1 MSRKEN
7 LSKAKEIYENVMK
20 EISSDKNKWKEFLE
34 FSSKFYKY
42 SFTENLLM
50 FGQDK
55 DITMCATL
63 EEWNSIGRW
72 IKPHSTSLKILRDTD
87 NDMLLDYVFD
97 VKDTYA
103 RRDIPNA
110 YTDQKLQIFKWK
122 ATEQEAIQILKDYL
136 HYEDVEKLEN
146 IVEQYIAKELD
157 NSELLLNLSDEE
169 EMQVLKPE
177 FLEILAKSTTYQVAS
192 RCGIKI
198 SDTNEL
204 FTDYEAMANPIA
216 INILGNCVSHCS
228 SELLKIIEYK
238 IKQIKKE
245 ELKYG
250 TRQIWNNNQEKSKRI
265 VPNEVQ
271 RTNNTSNID
280 GEIRGE
286 GTRNFE
292 TERDNRETSE
302 GTKSSTKNERVYS
315 DGEIQS
321 NDRESSRGTITA
333 NAGGENLK
341 ENQGVEQETTPF
353 SMPKK
358 EVSEELITKIL
369 SEGGNTQGSLD
380 NIKNI
385 LSDDT
390 LTIKEQIPLIKN
402 EYANSGA
409 GVPQKYSWMGKP
421 KGLEITDF
429 TTSATIVLTWA
440 DVVKRTKNILGLTN
454 EQLGFETLFNLS
466 YQQNDIVEREDNS
479 KYDFINDLIGK
490 KIFLEDR
497 EYQVS
502 KLKLD
507 TKEIELY
514 DQSIKGWYPVLRVMN
529 LDEFVLEYTNSNA
542 EKQAEDETIE
552 NRINYKIDSNEPETR
567 NLVKRTNY
575 NINAIKLLKKIEK
588 ENRLATA
595 EEQTQLAKYTGWGG
609 LSKVFSDENENW
621 EEQQNELKDILTEEE
636 FENAKG
642 STLNAFYTTPTIINN
657 MYLGLLRLGFKGGN
671 ILEPSARN
679 RKFYRKSTKRIS

>member
-1 MSRKEN
+1 MGRKEN
-7 LSKAKEIYENVMK
+7 LNKAKEIYENIMQ

-50 FGQDK
+50 FGQNK
-55 DITMCATL
+55 EVTMCATL

-87 NDMLLDYVFD
+87 NDVQLDYVFD

-122 ATEQEAIQILKDYL
+122 ATEQEVVQILKNYL
-136 HYEDVEKLEN
+136 NYEDVETLEN
-146 IVEQYIAKELD
+146 IVIKYIATELD

-177 FLEILAKSTTYQVAS
+177 FLEILAKSTTYQVAN
-192 RCGIKI
+192 RCGIKL
-198 SDTNEL
+198 SDTKDL

-216 INILGNCVSHCS
+216 INILGNCVSHFS

-250 TRQIWNNNQEKSKRI
+250 TRQIWNNNQEESKRTI
-265 VPNEVQ
+265 SNEVQ
-271 RTNNTSNID
+271 RTNDTSNID

-286 GTRNFE
+286 RTRNFE
-292 TERDNRETSE
+292 TERDNRATSE
-302 GTKSSTKNERVYS
+302 RTKSSTKDERVYS
-315 DGEIQS
+315 DGKIQS
-321 NDRESSRGTITA
+321 DDRKSSRGIITA

-341 ENQGVEQETTPF
+341 DNEGVEQKTTPF
-353 SMPKK
+353 SMPINT
-358 EVSEELITKIL
+358 VPEELITKIL
-369 SEGGNTQGSLD
+369 SNGGNTEGSLD

-390 LTIKEQIPLIKN
+390 LDIKEQIPLIKN
-402 EYANSGA
+402 EYNNSGE
-409 GVPQKYSWMGKP
+409 GVPKEYSWIGKP
-421 KGLEITDF
+421 KGLEITDLK
-429 TTSATIVLTWA
+429 TNATVVLTWA
-440 DVVKRTKNILGLTN
+440 DVVKRTKSILGLSN

-466 YQQNDIVEREDNS
+466 YKQNDIVEKEDNS
-479 KYDFINDLIGK
+479 KYDFVKDLIGK

-502 KLKLD
+502 KLNIES
-507 TKEIELY
+507 KEIELY
-514 DQSIKGWYPVLRVMN
+514 DQSIKGWYPIFRSMN
-529 LDEFVLEYTNSNA
+529 LDEFVLQYTNSNA
-542 EKQAEDETIE
+542 EKQIEDEVIE
-552 NRINYKIDSNEPETR
+552 NKINYKVDSNEPEKR
-567 NLVKRTNY
+567 NLVQRAND
-575 NINAIKLLKKIEK
+575 NINAIKLLNQIES

-595 EEQTQLAKYTGWGG
+595 EEQQELAKFTGWGG
-609 LSKVFSDENENW
+609 LSKVFSNNKEW
-621 EEQQNELKDILTEEE
+621 EEQQSELKALLTEEE
-636 FENAKG
+636 FEDAKG
-642 STLNAFYTTPTIINN
+642 STLNAFYTNSMIINN
-657 MYLGLLRLGFKGGN
+657 MYLGLLRLGFRGGN

-679 RKFYRKSTKRIS
+679 R

>member
-1 MSRKEN
+1 MGRKEN
-7 LSKAKEIYENVMK
+7 LNKAKEIYENIMQ

-50 FGQDK
+50 FGQNK
-55 DITMCATL
+55 DVTMCATL

-87 NDMLLDYVFD
+87 NDVQLDYVFD

-122 ATEQEAIQILKDYL
+122 ATEQEVVQILKNYL
-136 HYEDVEKLEN
+136 NYEDVETLEN
-146 IVEQYIAKELD
+146 IVIKYIATELD

-177 FLEILAKSTTYQVAS
+177 FLEILAKSTTYQVAN
-192 RCGIKI
+192 RCGIKL
-198 SDTNEL
+198 SDTKDL

-216 INILGNCVSHCS
+216 INILGNCVSHFS

-250 TRQIWNNNQEKSKRI
+250 TRQIWNNNQEESKRTI
-265 VPNEVQ
+265 SNEVQ
-271 RTNNTSNID
+271 RTNDTSNID

-286 GTRNFE
+286 RTRNFE
-292 TERDNRETSE
+292 TERDNRATSE
-302 GTKSSTKNERVYS
+302 RTKSSTKDERVYS
-315 DGEIQS
+315 DGKIQS
-321 NDRESSRGTITA
+321 DDRKSSRGIITA

-341 ENQGVEQETTPF
+341 DNEGVEQKTTPF
-353 SMPKK
+353 SMPINT
-358 EVSEELITKIL
+358 VPEELITKIL
-369 SEGGNTQGSLD
+369 SNGGNTEGSLD

-390 LTIKEQIPLIKN
+390 LDIKEQILLIKN
-402 EYANSGA
+402 EYNNSGE
-409 GVPQKYSWMGKP
+409 GVPKEYSWIGKP
-421 KGLEITDF
+421 KGLEITDLK
-429 TTSATIVLTWA
+429 TNATVVLTWA
-440 DVVKRTKNILGLTN
+440 DVVKRTKSILGLSN
-454 EQLGFETLFNLS
+454 EQLGFETLFNLA
-466 YQQNDIVEREDNS
+466 YKQDDIVEKEDNS
-479 KYDFINDLIGK
+479 KYDFVKDLIGK

-502 KLKLD
+502 KLNLES
-507 TKEIELY
+507 KEIELY
-514 DQSIKGWYPVLRVMN
+514 DQSIKGWYPIFRSMN
-529 LDEFVLEYTNSNA
+529 LDEFVLQYTNSNA
-542 EKQAEDETIE
+542 EKQVEDEVIE
-552 NRINYKIDSNEPETR
+552 NKINYKVDSNEPEKR
-567 NLVKRTNY
+567 NLVQRAND
-575 NINAIKLLKKIEK
+575 NINAIKLLNQIES

-595 EEQTQLAKYTGWGG
+595 EEQQELAKFTGWGG
-609 LSKVFSDENENW
+609 LSKVFSNNKEW
-621 EEQQNELKDILTEEE
+621 EEQQSELKALLTEEE
-636 FENAKG
+636 FEDAKG
-642 STLNAFYTTPTIINN
+642 STLNAFYTNSMIINN
-657 MYLGLLRLGFKGGN
+657 MYLGLLRLGFRGGN

-679 RKFYRKSTKRIS
+679 R

>member
-1 MSRKEN
+1 MGRKEN
-7 LSKAKEIYENVMK
+7 LNKAKEIYENIMQ

-55 DITMCATL
+55 DVTMCATL

-87 NDMLLDYVFD
+87 NDVQLDYVFD

-122 ATEQEAIQILKDYL
+122 ATEQEVIQILKNYL
-136 HYEDVEKLEN
+136 NYEDVETLEN
-146 IVEQYIAKELD
+146 IVIKYIATELD

-177 FLEILAKSTTYQVAS
+177 FLEILAKSTTYQVAN
-192 RCGIKI
+192 RCGIKL
-198 SDTNEL
+198 SDTKDL

-250 TRQIWNNNQEKSKRI
+250 TRQIWNNNQEESKRTI
-265 VPNEVQ
+265 SNEVQ
-271 RTNNTSNID
+271 RTNDTNNID

-286 GTRNFE
+286 RTRNFE
-292 TERDNRETSE
+292 TERDNRATSE
-302 GTKSSTKNERVYS
+302 RTKSSTKDERVYS
-315 DGEIQS
+315 DGKIQS
-321 NDRESSRGTITA
+321 DDRKSSRGIITA

-341 ENQGVEQETTPF
+341 DNEGVEQKTTPF
-353 SMPKK
+353 SMPINT
-358 EVSEELITKIL
+358 VPEELITKIL
-369 SEGGNTQGSLD
+369 SNGGNTEGSLD

-390 LTIKEQIPLIKN
+390 LDIKEQIPLIKN
-402 EYANSGA
+402 EYNNSGE
-409 GVPQKYSWMGKP
+409 GVPKEYSWIGKP
-421 KGLEITDF
+421 KGLEITDLK
-429 TTSATIVLTWA
+429 TNATVVLTWA
-440 DVVKRTKNILGLTN
+440 DVVKRTKSILGLTN
-454 EQLGFETLFNLS
+454 EQLGFETLFNLA
-466 YQQNDIVEREDNS
+466 YKQDDIVEKEDNS
-479 KYDFINDLIGK
+479 KYDFVKDLIGK

-502 KLKLD
+502 KLNIES
-507 TKEIELY
+507 KEIELY
-514 DQSIKGWYPVLRVMN
+514 DQSIKGWYPIFRSMN
-529 LDEFVLEYTNSNA
+529 LDEFVLQYTNSNA
-542 EKQAEDETIE
+542 EKQVEDEVIG
-552 NRINYKIDSNEPETR
+552 NKINYKVDSNEPEKR
-567 NLVKRTNY
+567 NLVQRAND
-575 NINAIKLLKKIEK
+575 NINAIKLLNQIES

-595 EEQTQLAKYTGWGG
+595 EEQQELAKFTGWGG
-609 LSKVFSDENENW
+609 LSKVFSNNKEW
-621 EEQQNELKDILTEEE
+621 EEQQSELKALLTEEE
-636 FENAKG
+636 FEDAKG
-642 STLNAFYTTPTIINN
+642 STLNAFYTNSMIINN
-657 MYLGLLRLGFKGGN
+657 MYLGLLRLGFRGGN

-679 RKFYRKSTKRIS
+679 R

>member
-1 MSRKEN
+1 MGRKEN
-7 LSKAKEIYENVMK
+7 LNKAKEIYENIMQ

-55 DITMCATL
+55 DVTMCATL

-87 NDMLLDYVFD
+87 NDVQLDYVFD

-122 ATEQEAIQILKDYL
+122 ATEQEVIQILKNYL
-136 HYEDVEKLEN
+136 NYEDVETLEN
-146 IVEQYIAKELD
+146 IVIKYIATELD

-177 FLEILAKSTTYQVAS
+177 FLEILAKSTTYQVAN
-192 RCGIKI
+192 RCGIKL
-198 SDTNEL
+198 SDTKDL

-250 TRQIWNNNQEKSKRI
+250 TRQIWNNNQEESKRTI
-265 VPNEVQ
+265 SNEVQ
-271 RTNNTSNID
+271 RTNDTNNID

-286 GTRNFE
+286 RTRNFE
-292 TERDNRETSE
+292 TERDNRATSE
-302 GTKSSTKNERVYS
+302 RTKSSTKNERVYS
-315 DGEIQS
+315 DGKIQS
-321 NDRESSRGTITA
+321 DDRESSRGIITA

-341 ENQGVEQETTPF
+341 DNEGVEQKTTPF
-353 SMPKK
+353 SMPINT
-358 EVSEELITKIL
+358 VPEELITKIL
-369 SEGGNTQGSLD
+369 SNGGNTEGSLD

-390 LTIKEQIPLIKN
+390 LDIKEQIPLIKN
-402 EYANSGA
+402 EYNNSGE
-409 GVPQKYSWMGKP
+409 GVPKEYSWIGKP
-421 KGLEITDF
+421 KGLEITDLK
-429 TTSATIVLTWA
+429 TNATVVLTWA
-440 DVVKRTKNILGLTN
+440 DVVKRTKSILGLSN

-466 YQQNDIVEREDNS
+466 YKQNDIVEKEDNS
-479 KYDFINDLIGK
+479 KYDFVKDLIGK

-502 KLKLD
+502 KLDLES
-507 TKEIELY
+507 KEIELY
-514 DQSIKGWYPVLRVMN
+514 DQSIKGWYPIFRSMN
-529 LDEFVLEYTNSNA
+529 LDEFVLQYTNSNA
-542 EKQAEDETIE
+542 EKQVEDEVIE
-552 NRINYKIDSNEPETR
+552 NKINYKVDSNEPEKR
-567 NLVKRTNY
+567 NLVQRAND
-575 NINAIKLLKKIEK
+575 NINAIKLLNQIES

-595 EEQTQLAKYTGWGG
+595 EEQQELAKFTGWGG
-609 LSKVFSDENENW
+609 LSKVFSNNKEW
-621 EEQQNELKDILTEEE
+621 EEQQSELKALLTEEE
-636 FENAKG
+636 FEDAKG
-642 STLNAFYTTPTIINN
+642 STLNAFYTNSMIINN
-657 MYLGLLRLGFKGGN
+657 MYLGLLRLGFRGGN

-679 RKFYRKSTKRIS
+679 R

>member
-1 MSRKEN
+1 MGRKEN
-7 LSKAKEIYENVMK
+7 LNKAKEIYENIMQ

-55 DITMCATL
+55 DVTMCATL

-87 NDMLLDYVFD
+87 NDVQLDYVFD

-122 ATEQEAIQILKDYL
+122 ATEQEVVQILKNYL
-136 HYEDVEKLEN
+136 NYEDVETLEN
-146 IVEQYIAKELD
+146 IVIKYIATELD

-177 FLEILAKSTTYQVAS
+177 FLEILAKSTTYQVAN
-192 RCGIKI
+192 RCGIKL
-198 SDTNEL
+198 SDTKDL

-250 TRQIWNNNQEKSKRI
+250 TRQIWNNNQEESKRTI
-265 VPNEVQ
+265 SNEVQ
-271 RTNNTSNID
+271 RTNDTNNID

-286 GTRNFE
+286 RTRNFE
-292 TERDNRETSE
+292 TERDNRATSE
-302 GTKSSTKNERVYS
+302 RTKSSTKNERVYS
-315 DGEIQS
+315 DGKIQS
-321 NDRESSRGTITA
+321 DDRESSRGIITA

-341 ENQGVEQETTPF
+341 DNEGVEQKTTPF
-353 SMPKK
+353 SMPINT
-358 EVSEELITKIL
+358 VPEELITKIL
-369 SEGGNTQGSLD
+369 SNGGNTEGSLD

-390 LTIKEQIPLIKN
+390 LDIKEQIPLIKN
-402 EYANSGA
+402 EYNNSGE
-409 GVPQKYSWMGKP
+409 GVPKEYSWIGKP
-421 KGLEITDF
+421 KGLEITDLK
-429 TTSATIVLTWA
+429 TNATVVLTWA
-440 DVVKRTKNILGLTN
+440 DVVKRTKSILGLSN

-466 YQQNDIVEREDNS
+466 YKQNDIVEKEDNS
-479 KYDFINDLIGK
+479 KYDFVKDLIGK

-502 KLKLD
+502 KLNIES
-507 TKEIELY
+507 KEIELY
-514 DQSIKGWYPVLRVMN
+514 DQSIKGWYPIFRSMN
-529 LDEFVLEYTNSNA
+529 LDEFVLQYTNSNA
-542 EKQAEDETIE
+542 EKQVEDEVIE
-552 NRINYKIDSNEPETR
+552 NKINYKVDSNEPEKR
-567 NLVKRTNY
+567 NLVQRAND
-575 NINAIKLLKKIEK
+575 NINAIKLLNQIES

-595 EEQTQLAKYTGWGG
+595 EEQQELAKFTGWGG
-609 LSKVFSDENENW
+609 LSKVFSNNKEW
-621 EEQQNELKDILTEEE
+621 EEQQSELKALLTEEE
-636 FENAKG
+636 FEDAKG
-642 STLNAFYTTPTIINN
+642 STLNAFYTNSMIINN
-657 MYLGLLRLGFKGGN
+657 MYLGLLRLGFRGGN

-679 RKFYRKSTKRIS
+679 R

>member
-1 MSRKEN
+1 MGRKEN
-7 LSKAKEIYENVMK
+7 LNKAKEIYENIMQ

-50 FGQDK
+50 FGQNK
-55 DITMCATL
+55 DVTMCATL

-87 NDMLLDYVFD
+87 NDVQLDYVFD

-122 ATEQEAIQILKDYL
+122 ATEQEVVQILKNYL
-136 HYEDVEKLEN
+136 NYEDVETLEN
-146 IVEQYIAKELD
+146 IVIKYIATELD

-177 FLEILAKSTTYQVAS
+177 FLEILAKSTTYQVAN
-192 RCGIKI
+192 RCGIKL
-198 SDTNEL
+198 SDTKDL

-216 INILGNCVSHCS
+216 INILGNCVSHFS

-250 TRQIWNNNQEKSKRI
+250 TRQIWNNNQEESKRTI
-265 VPNEVQ
+265 SNEVQ
-271 RTNNTSNID
+271 RTNDTSNID

-286 GTRNFE
+286 RTRNFE
-292 TERDNRETSE
+292 TERDNRATSE
-302 GTKSSTKNERVYS
+302 RTKSSTKDERVYS
-315 DGEIQS
+315 DGKIQS
-321 NDRESSRGTITA
+321 DDRKSSRGIITA

-341 ENQGVEQETTPF
+341 DNEGVEQKTTPF
-353 SMPKK
+353 SMPINT
-358 EVSEELITKIL
+358 VPEELITKIL
-369 SEGGNTQGSLD
+369 SNGGNTEGSLD

-390 LTIKEQIPLIKN
+390 LDIKEQIPLIKN
-402 EYANSGA
+402 EYNNSGE
-409 GVPQKYSWMGKP
+409 GVPKEYSWIGKP
-421 KGLEITDF
+421 KGLEITDLK
-429 TTSATIVLTWA
+429 TNATVVLTWA
-440 DVVKRTKNILGLTN
+440 DVVKRTKSILGLSN

-466 YQQNDIVEREDNS
+466 YKQNDIVEKEDNS
-479 KYDFINDLIGK
+479 KYDFVKDLIGK

-502 KLKLD
+502 KLDLES
-507 TKEIELY
+507 KEIELY
-514 DQSIKGWYPVLRVMN
+514 DQSIKGWYPIFRSMN
-529 LDEFVLEYTNSNA
+529 LDEFVLQYTNSNA
-542 EKQAEDETIE
+542 EKQIEDEVIE
-552 NRINYKIDSNEPETR
+552 NKINYKVDSNEPEKR
-567 NLVKRTNY
+567 NLVQRAND
-575 NINAIKLLKKIEK
+575 NINAIKLLNQIES

-595 EEQTQLAKYTGWGG
+595 EEQQELAKFTGWGG
-609 LSKVFSDENENW
+609 LSKVFSNNKEW
-621 EEQQNELKDILTEEE
+621 EEQQSELKALLTEEE
-636 FENAKG
+636 FEDAKG
-642 STLNAFYTTPTIINN
+642 STLNAFYTNSMIINN
-657 MYLGLLRLGFKGGN
+657 MYLGLLRLGFRGGN

-679 RKFYRKSTKRIS
+679 R

>member
-1 MSRKEN
+1 MGRKEN
-7 LSKAKEIYENVMK
+7 LNKAKEIYENIMQ

-55 DITMCATL
+55 DVTMCATL

-87 NDMLLDYVFD
+87 NDVQLDYVFD

-122 ATEQEAIQILKDYL
+122 ATEQEVVQILKNYL
-136 HYEDVEKLEN
+136 NYEDVETLEN
-146 IVEQYIAKELD
+146 IVIKYIATELD

-177 FLEILAKSTTYQVAS
+177 FLEILAKSTTYQVAN
-192 RCGIKI
+192 RCGIKL
-198 SDTNEL
+198 SDTKDL

-250 TRQIWNNNQEKSKRI
+250 TRQIWNNNQEESKRTI
-265 VPNEVQ
+265 SNEVQ
-271 RTNNTSNID
+271 RTNDTNNID

-286 GTRNFE
+286 RTRNFE
-292 TERDNRETSE
+292 TERDNRATSE
-302 GTKSSTKNERVYS
+302 RTKSSTKNERVYS
-315 DGEIQS
+315 DGKIQS
-321 NDRESSRGTITA
+321 DDRESSRGIITA

-341 ENQGVEQETTPF
+341 DNEGVEQKTTPF
-353 SMPKK
+353 SMPINT
-358 EVSEELITKIL
+358 VPEELITKIL
-369 SEGGNTQGSLD
+369 SNGGNTEGSLD

-390 LTIKEQIPLIKN
+390 LDIKEQIPLIKN
-402 EYANSGA
+402 EYNNSGE
-409 GVPQKYSWMGKP
+409 GVPKEYSWIGKP
-421 KGLEITDF
+421 KGLEITDLK
-429 TTSATIVLTWA
+429 TNATVVLTWA
-440 DVVKRTKNILGLTN
+440 DVVKRTKSILGLTN
-454 EQLGFETLFNLS
+454 EQLGFETLFNLA
-466 YQQNDIVEREDNS
+466 YKQDDIVEKEDNS
-479 KYDFINDLIGK
+479 KYDFVKDLIGK

-502 KLKLD
+502 KLDLES
-507 TKEIELY
+507 KEIELY
-514 DQSIKGWYPVLRVMN
+514 DQSIKGWYPIFRSMN
-529 LDEFVLEYTNSNA
+529 LDEFVLQYTNSNA
-542 EKQAEDETIE
+542 EKQVEDEVIE
-552 NRINYKIDSNEPETR
+552 NKINYKVDSNEPEKR
-567 NLVKRTNY
+567 NLVQRAND
-575 NINAIKLLKKIEK
+575 NINAIKLLNQIES

-595 EEQTQLAKYTGWGG
+595 EEQQELAKFTGWGG
-609 LSKVFSDENENW
+609 LSKVFSNNKEW
-621 EEQQNELKDILTEEE
+621 EEQQSELKALLTEEE
-636 FENAKG
+636 FEDAKG
-642 STLNAFYTTPTIINN
+642 STLNAFYTNSMIINN
-657 MYLGLLRLGFKGGN
+657 MYLGLLRLGFRGGN

-679 RKFYRKSTKRIS
+679 R

>member
-1 MSRKEN
+1 MGRKEN
-7 LSKAKEIYENVMK
+7 LNKAKEIYENIMQ

-55 DITMCATL
+55 DVTMCATL

-87 NDMLLDYVFD
+87 NDVQLDYVFD

-122 ATEQEAIQILKDYL
+122 ATEQEVIQILKNYL
-136 HYEDVEKLEN
+136 NYEDVETLEN
-146 IVEQYIAKELD
+146 IVIKYIATELD

-177 FLEILAKSTTYQVAS
+177 FLEILAKSTTYQVAN
-192 RCGIKI
+192 RCGIKL
-198 SDTNEL
+198 SDTKDL

-250 TRQIWNNNQEKSKRI
+250 TRQIWNNNQEESKRTI
-265 VPNEVQ
+265 SNEVQ
-271 RTNNTSNID
+271 RTNDTSNID

-286 GTRNFE
+286 RTRNFE
-292 TERDNRETSE
+292 TERDNRATSE
-302 GTKSSTKNERVYS
+302 RTKSSTKDERVYS
-315 DGEIQS
+315 DGKIQS
-321 NDRESSRGTITA
+321 DDRESSRGIITA

-341 ENQGVEQETTPF
+341 DNEGVEQKTTPF
-353 SMPKK
+353 SMPINT
-358 EVSEELITKIL
+358 VPEELITKIL
-369 SEGGNTQGSLD
+369 SNGGNTEGSLD

-390 LTIKEQIPLIKN
+390 LDIKEQIPLIKN
-402 EYANSGA
+402 EYNNSGE
-409 GVPQKYSWMGKP
+409 GVPKEYSWIGKP
-421 KGLEITDF
+421 KGLEITDLK
-429 TTSATIVLTWA
+429 TNATVVLTWA
-440 DVVKRTKNILGLTN
+440 DVVKRTKSILGLTN
-454 EQLGFETLFNLS
+454 EQLGFETLFNLA
-466 YQQNDIVEREDNS
+466 YKQDDIVEKEDNS
-479 KYDFINDLIGK
+479 KYDFVKDLIGK

-502 KLKLD
+502 KLDLES
-507 TKEIELY
+507 KEIELY
-514 DQSIKGWYPVLRVMN
+514 DQSIKGWYPIFRSMN
-529 LDEFVLEYTNSNA
+529 LDEFVLQYTNSNA
-542 EKQAEDETIE
+542 EKQVEDEVIE
-552 NRINYKIDSNEPETR
+552 NKINYKVDSNEPEKR
-567 NLVKRTNY
+567 NLVQRAND
-575 NINAIKLLKKIEK
+575 NINAIKLLNQIES

-595 EEQTQLAKYTGWGG
+595 EEQQELAKFTGWGG
-609 LSKVFSDENENW
+609 LSKVFSNNKEW
-621 EEQQNELKDILTEEE
+621 EEQQSELKALLTEEE
-636 FENAKG
+636 FEDAKG
-642 STLNAFYTTPTIINN
+642 STLNAFYTNSMIINN
-657 MYLGLLRLGFKGGN
+657 MYLGLLRLGFRGGN

-679 RKFYRKSTKRIS
+679 R

>member
-1 MSRKEN
+1 MGRKEN
-7 LSKAKEIYENVMK
+7 LNKAKEIYENIMQ

-50 FGQDK
+50 FGQNK
-55 DITMCATL
+55 DVTMCATL

-87 NDMLLDYVFD
+87 NDVQLDYVFD

-122 ATEQEAIQILKDYL
+122 ATEQEVVQILKNYL
-136 HYEDVEKLEN
+136 NYEDVETLEN
-146 IVEQYIAKELD
+146 IVIKYIATELD

-177 FLEILAKSTTYQVAS
+177 FLEILAKSTTYQVAN
-192 RCGIKI
+192 RCGIKL
-198 SDTNEL
+198 SDTKDL

-250 TRQIWNNNQEKSKRI
+250 TRQIWNNNQEESKRTI
-265 VPNEVQ
+265 SNEVQ
-271 RTNNTSNID
+271 RTNDTNNID

-286 GTRNFE
+286 RTRNFE
-292 TERDNRETSE
+292 TERDNRATSE
-302 GTKSSTKNERVYS
+302 RTKSSTKNERVYS
-315 DGEIQS
+315 DGKIQS
-321 NDRESSRGTITA
+321 DDRKSSRGIITA

-341 ENQGVEQETTPF
+341 DNEGVEQKTTPF
-353 SMPKK
+353 SMPINT
-358 EVSEELITKIL
+358 VPEELITKIL
-369 SEGGNTQGSLD
+369 SNGGNTEGSLD

-390 LTIKEQIPLIKN
+390 LDIKEQIPLIKN
-402 EYANSGA
+402 EYNNSGE
-409 GVPQKYSWMGKP
+409 GVPKEYSWIGKP
-421 KGLEITDF
+421 KGLEITDLK
-429 TTSATIVLTWA
+429 TNATVVLTWA
-440 DVVKRTKNILGLTN
+440 DVVKRTKSILGLSN

-466 YQQNDIVEREDNS
+466 YKQNDIVEKEDNS
-479 KYDFINDLIGK
+479 KYDFVKDLIGK

-502 KLKLD
+502 KLNIES
-507 TKEIELY
+507 KEIELY
-514 DQSIKGWYPVLRVMN
+514 DQSIKGWYPIFRSMN
-529 LDEFVLEYTNSNA
+529 LDEFVLQYTNSNA
-542 EKQAEDETIE
+542 EKQIEDEVIE
-552 NRINYKIDSNEPETR
+552 NKINYKVDSNEPEKR
-567 NLVKRTNY
+567 NLVQRAND
-575 NINAIKLLKKIEK
+575 NINAIKLLNQIES

-595 EEQTQLAKYTGWGG
+595 EEQQELAKFTGWGG
-609 LSKVFSDENENW
+609 LSKVFSNNKEW
-621 EEQQNELKDILTEEE
+621 EEQQSELKALLTEEE
-636 FENAKG
+636 FEDAKG
-642 STLNAFYTTPTIINN
+642 STLNAFYTNSMIINN
-657 MYLGLLRLGFKGGN
+657 MYLGLLRLGFRGGN

-679 RKFYRKSTKRIS
+679 R

>member
-1 MSRKEN
+1 MGRKEN
-7 LSKAKEIYENVMK
+7 LNKAKEIYENIMQ

-50 FGQDK
+50 FGQNK
-55 DITMCATL
+55 DVTMCATL

-87 NDMLLDYVFD
+87 NDVQLDYVFD

-122 ATEQEAIQILKDYL
+122 ATEQEVVQILKNYL
-136 HYEDVEKLEN
+136 NYEDVETLEN
-146 IVEQYIAKELD
+146 IVIKYIATELD

-177 FLEILAKSTTYQVAS
+177 FLEILAKSTTYQVAN
-192 RCGIKI
+192 RCGIKL
-198 SDTNEL
+198 SDTKDL

-216 INILGNCVSHCS
+216 INILGNCVSHFS

-250 TRQIWNNNQEKSKRI
+250 TRQIWNNNQEESKRTI
-265 VPNEVQ
+265 SNEVQ
-271 RTNNTSNID
+271 RTNDTSNID

-286 GTRNFE
+286 RTRNFE
-292 TERDNRETSE
+292 TERDNRATSE
-302 GTKSSTKNERVYS
+302 RTKSSTKDERVYS
-315 DGEIQS
+315 DGKIHS
-321 NDRESSRGTITA
+321 DDRNSSRGIITA

-341 ENQGVEQETTPF
+341 DNEGVEQKTTPF
-353 SMPKK
+353 SMPINT
-358 EVSEELITKIL
+358 VPEELITKIL
-369 SEGGNTQGSLD
+369 SNGGNTEGSLD

-390 LTIKEQIPLIKN
+390 LDIKEQIPLIKN
-402 EYANSGA
+402 EYNNSGE
-409 GVPQKYSWMGKP
+409 GVPKEYSWIGKP
-421 KGLEITDF
+421 KGLEITDLK
-429 TTSATIVLTWA
+429 TNATVVLTWA
-440 DVVKRTKNILGLTN
+440 DVVKRTKSILGLSN

-466 YQQNDIVEREDNS
+466 YKQNDIVEKEDNS
-479 KYDFINDLIGK
+479 KYDFVKDLIGK

-502 KLKLD
+502 KLNIES
-507 TKEIELY
+507 KEIELY
-514 DQSIKGWYPVLRVMN
+514 DQSIKGWYPIFRSMN
-529 LDEFVLEYTNSNA
+529 LDEFVLQYTNSNA
-542 EKQAEDETIE
+542 EKQIEDEVIE
-552 NRINYKIDSNEPETR
+552 NKINYKVDSNEPEKR
-567 NLVKRTNY
+567 NLVQRAND
-575 NINAIKLLKKIEK
+575 NINAIKLLNQIES

-595 EEQTQLAKYTGWGG
+595 EEQQELAKFTGWGG
-609 LSKVFSDENENW
+609 LSKVFSNNKEW
-621 EEQQNELKDILTEEE
+621 EEQQSELKALLTEEE
-636 FENAKG
+636 FEDAKG
-642 STLNAFYTTPTIINN
+642 STLNAFYTNSMIINN
-657 MYLGLLRLGFKGGN
+657 MYLGLLRLGFRGGN

-679 RKFYRKSTKRIS
+679 R

>member
-1 MSRKEN
+1 MGRKEN
-7 LSKAKEIYENVMK
+7 LNKAKEIYENIMQ

-50 FGQDK
+50 FGQNK
-55 DITMCATL
+55 DVTMCATL

-87 NDMLLDYVFD
+87 NDVQLDYVFD

-122 ATEQEAIQILKDYL
+122 ATEQEVVQILKNYL
-136 HYEDVEKLEN
+136 NYEDVETLEN
-146 IVEQYIAKELD
+146 IVIKYIATELD

-177 FLEILAKSTTYQVAS
+177 FLEILAKSTTYQVAN
-192 RCGIKI
+192 RCGIKL
-198 SDTNEL
+198 SDTKDL

-250 TRQIWNNNQEKSKRI
+250 TRQIWNNNQEESKRTI
-265 VPNEVQ
+265 SNEVQ
-271 RTNNTSNID
+271 RTNDTSNID

-286 GTRNFE
+286 RTRNFE
-292 TERDNRETSE
+292 TERDNRATSE
-302 GTKSSTKNERVYS
+302 RTKSSTKDERVYS
-315 DGEIQS
+315 DGKIQS
-321 NDRESSRGTITA
+321 DDRKSSRGIITA

-341 ENQGVEQETTPF
+341 DNEGVEQKTTPF
-353 SMPKK
+353 SMPINT
-358 EVSEELITKIL
+358 VPEELITKIL
-369 SEGGNTQGSLD
+369 SNGGNTEGSLD

-390 LTIKEQIPLIKN
+390 LDIKEQIPLIKN
-402 EYANSGA
+402 EYNNSGE
-409 GVPQKYSWMGKP
+409 GVPKEYSWIGKP
-421 KGLEITDF
+421 KGLEITDLK
-429 TTSATIVLTWA
+429 TNATVVLTWA
-440 DVVKRTKNILGLTN
+440 DVVKRTKSILGLSN

-466 YQQNDIVEREDNS
+466 YKQNDIVEKEDNS
-479 KYDFINDLIGK
+479 KYDFVKDLIGK

-502 KLKLD
+502 KLNIES
-507 TKEIELY
+507 KEIELY
-514 DQSIKGWYPVLRVMN
+514 DQSIKGWYPIFRSMN
-529 LDEFVLEYTNSNA
+529 LDEFVLQYTNSNA
-542 EKQAEDETIE
+542 EKQIEDEVIE
-552 NRINYKIDSNEPETR
+552 NKINYKVDSNEPEKR
-567 NLVKRTNY
+567 NLVQRAND
-575 NINAIKLLKKIEK
+575 NINAIKLLNQIES

-595 EEQTQLAKYTGWGG
+595 EEQQELAKFTGWGG
-609 LSKVFSDENENW
+609 LSKVFSNNKEW
-621 EEQQNELKDILTEEE
+621 EEQQSELKALLTEEE
-636 FENAKG
+636 FEDAKG
-642 STLNAFYTTPTIINN
+642 STLNAFYTNSMIINN
-657 MYLGLLRLGFKGGN
+657 MYLGLLRLGFRGGN

-679 RKFYRKSTKRIS
+679 R

>member
-1 MSRKEN
+1 MGRKEN
-7 LSKAKEIYENVMK
+7 LNKAKEIYENIMQ

-55 DITMCATL
+55 DVTMCATL

-87 NDMLLDYVFD
+87 NDVQLDYVFD

-122 ATEQEAIQILKDYL
+122 ATEQEVIQILKNYL
-136 HYEDVEKLEN
+136 NYEDVETLEN
-146 IVEQYIAKELD
+146 IVIKYIATELD

-177 FLEILAKSTTYQVAS
+177 FLEILAKSTTYQVAN
-192 RCGIKI
+192 RCGIKL
-198 SDTNEL
+198 SDTKDL

-250 TRQIWNNNQEKSKRI
+250 TRQIWNNNQEESKRTI
-265 VPNEVQ
+265 SNEVQ
-271 RTNNTSNID
+271 RTNDTNNID

-286 GTRNFE
+286 RTRNFE
-292 TERDNRETSE
+292 TERDNRATSE
-302 GTKSSTKNERVYS
+302 RTKSSTKNERVYS
-315 DGEIQS
+315 DGKIQS
-321 NDRESSRGTITA
+321 DDRESSRGIITA

-341 ENQGVEQETTPF
+341 DNEGVEQKATPF
-353 SMPKK
+353 SMPINT
-358 EVSEELITKIL
+358 VPEELITKIL
-369 SEGGNTQGSLD
+369 SNGGNTEGSLD

-390 LTIKEQIPLIKN
+390 LDIKEQIPLIKN
-402 EYANSGA
+402 EYNNSGE
-409 GVPQKYSWMGKP
+409 GVPKEYSWIGKP
-421 KGLEITDF
+421 KGLEITDLK
-429 TTSATIVLTWA
+429 TNATVVLTWA
-440 DVVKRTKNILGLTN
+440 DVVKRTKSILGLTN
-454 EQLGFETLFNLS
+454 EQLGFETLFNLA
-466 YQQNDIVEREDNS
+466 YKQDDIVEKEDNS
-479 KYDFINDLIGK
+479 KYDFVKDLIGK

-502 KLKLD
+502 KLDLES
-507 TKEIELY
+507 KEIELY
-514 DQSIKGWYPVLRVMN
+514 DQSIKGWYPIFRSMN
-529 LDEFVLEYTNSNA
+529 LDEFVLQYTNSNA
-542 EKQAEDETIE
+542 EKQVEDEVIE
-552 NRINYKIDSNEPETR
+552 NKINYKVDSNEPEKR
-567 NLVKRTNY
+567 NLVQRAND
-575 NINAIKLLKKIEK
+575 NINAIKLLNQIES

-595 EEQTQLAKYTGWGG
+595 EEQQELAKFTGWGG
-609 LSKVFSDENENW
+609 LSKVFSNNKEW
-621 EEQQNELKDILTEEE
+621 EEQQSELKALLTEEE
-636 FENAKG
+636 FEDAKG
-642 STLNAFYTTPTIINN
+642 STLNAFYTNSMIINN
-657 MYLGLLRLGFKGGN
+657 MYLGLLRLGFRGGN

-679 RKFYRKSTKRIS
+679 R

>member
-1 MSRKEN
+1 MGRKEN
-7 LSKAKEIYENVMK
+7 LNKAKEIYENIMQ

-55 DITMCATL
+55 DVTMCATL

-87 NDMLLDYVFD
+87 NDVQLDYVFD

-122 ATEQEAIQILKDYL
+122 ATEQEVIQILKNYL
-136 HYEDVEKLEN
+136 NYEDVETLEN
-146 IVEQYIAKELD
+146 IVIKYIATELD

-177 FLEILAKSTTYQVAS
+177 FLEILAKSTTYQVAN
-192 RCGIKI
+192 RCGIKL
-198 SDTNEL
+198 SDTKDL

-250 TRQIWNNNQEKSKRI
+250 TRQIWNNNQEESKRTI
-265 VPNEVQ
+265 SNEVQ
-271 RTNNTSNID
+271 RTNDTNNID

-286 GTRNFE
+286 RTRNFE
-292 TERDNRETSE
+292 TERDNRATSE
-302 GTKSSTKNERVYS
+302 RTKSSTKNERVYS
-315 DGEIQS
+315 DGKIQS
-321 NDRESSRGTITA
+321 DDRESSRGIITA

-341 ENQGVEQETTPF
+341 DNEGVEQKATPF
-353 SMPKK
+353 SMPINT
-358 EVSEELITKIL
+358 VPEELITKIL
-369 SEGGNTQGSLD
+369 SNGGNTEGSLD

-390 LTIKEQIPLIKN
+390 LDIKEQIPLIKN
-402 EYANSGA
+402 EYNNSGE
-409 GVPQKYSWMGKP
+409 GVPKEYSWIGKP
-421 KGLEITDF
+421 KGLEITDLK
-429 TTSATIVLTWA
+429 TNATVVLTWA
-440 DVVKRTKNILGLTN
+440 DVVKRTKSILGLTN
-454 EQLGFETLFNLS
+454 EQLGFETLFNLA
-466 YQQNDIVEREDNS
+466 YKQDDIVEKEDNS
-479 KYDFINDLIGK
+479 KYDFVKDLIGK

-502 KLKLD
+502 KLDLES
-507 TKEIELY
+507 KEIELY
-514 DQSIKGWYPVLRVMN
+514 DQSIKGWYPIFRSMN
-529 LDEFVLEYTNSNA
+529 LDEFVLQYTNSNA
-542 EKQAEDETIE
+542 EKQVEDEVIE
-552 NRINYKIDSNEPETR
+552 NKIKYKVDSNEPEKR
-567 NLVKRTNY
+567 NLVQRAND
-575 NINAIKLLKKIEK
+575 NINAIKLLNQIES

-595 EEQTQLAKYTGWGG
+595 EEQQELAKFTGWGG
-609 LSKVFSDENENW
+609 LSKVFSNNKEW
-621 EEQQNELKDILTEEE
+621 EEQQSELKALLTEEE
-636 FENAKG
+636 FEDAKG
-642 STLNAFYTTPTIINN
+642 STLNAFYTNSMIINN
-657 MYLGLLRLGFKGGN
+657 MYLGLLRLGFRGGN

-679 RKFYRKSTKRIS
+679 R

>member
-1 MSRKEN
+1 MGRKEN
-7 LSKAKEIYENVMK
+7 LNKAKEIYENIMQ

-50 FGQDK
+50 FGQNK
-55 DITMCATL
+55 DVTMCATL

-87 NDMLLDYVFD
+87 NDVQLDYVFD

-122 ATEQEAIQILKDYL
+122 ATEQEVVQILKNYL
-136 HYEDVEKLEN
+136 NYEDVETLEN
-146 IVEQYIAKELD
+146 IVIKYIATELD

-177 FLEILAKSTTYQVAS
+177 FLEILAKSTTYQVAN
-192 RCGIKI
+192 RCGIKL
-198 SDTNEL
+198 SDTKDL

-216 INILGNCVSHCS
+216 INILGNCVSHFS

-250 TRQIWNNNQEKSKRI
+250 TRQIWNNNQEESKRTI
-265 VPNEVQ
+265 SNEVQ
-271 RTNNTSNID
+271 RTNDTSNID

-286 GTRNFE
+286 RTRNFE
-292 TERDNRETSE
+292 TERDNRATSE
-302 GTKSSTKNERVYS
+302 RTKSSTKDERVYS
-315 DGEIQS
+315 DGKIQS
-321 NDRESSRGTITA
+321 DDRKSSRGIITA

-341 ENQGVEQETTPF
+341 DNEGVEQKTTPF
-353 SMPKK
+353 SMPINT
-358 EVSEELITKIL
+358 VPEELITKIL
-369 SEGGNTQGSLD
+369 SNGGNTEGSLD

-390 LTIKEQIPLIKN
+390 LDIKEQIPLIKN
-402 EYANSGA
+402 EYNNSGE
-409 GVPQKYSWMGKP
+409 GVPKEYSWIGKP
-421 KGLEITDF
+421 KGLEITDLK
-429 TTSATIVLTWA
+429 TNATVVLTWA
-440 DVVKRTKNILGLTN
+440 DVVKRTKSILGLSN

-466 YQQNDIVEREDNS
+466 YKQNDIVEKEDNS
-479 KYDFINDLIGK
+479 KYDFVKDLIGK
-490 KIFLEDR
+490 KIFLGDR

-502 KLKLD
+502 KLNIES
-507 TKEIELY
+507 KEIELY
-514 DQSIKGWYPVLRVMN
+514 DQSIKGWYPIFRSMN
-529 LDEFVLEYTNSNA
+529 LDEFVLQYTNSNA
-542 EKQAEDETIE
+542 EKQIEDEVIE
-552 NRINYKIDSNEPETR
+552 NKINYKVDSNEPEKR
-567 NLVKRTNY
+567 NLVQRAND
-575 NINAIKLLKKIEK
+575 NINAIKLLNQIES

-595 EEQTQLAKYTGWGG
+595 EEQQELAKFTGWGG
-609 LSKVFSDENENW
+609 LSKVFSNNKEW
-621 EEQQNELKDILTEEE
+621 EEQQSELKALLTEEE
-636 FENAKG
+636 FEDAKG
-642 STLNAFYTTPTIINN
+642 STLNAFYTNSMIINN
-657 MYLGLLRLGFKGGN
+657 MYLGLLRLGFRGGN

-679 RKFYRKSTKRIS
+679 R

>member
-1 MSRKEN
+1 MGRKEN
-7 LSKAKEIYENVMK
+7 LNKAKEIYENIMQ

-50 FGQDK
+50 FGQNK
-55 DITMCATL
+55 DVTMCATL

-87 NDMLLDYVFD
+87 NDVQLDYVFD

-122 ATEQEAIQILKDYL
+122 ATEQEVVQILKNYL
-136 HYEDVEKLEN
+136 NYEDVETLEN
-146 IVEQYIAKELD
+146 IVIKYIATELD

-177 FLEILAKSTTYQVAS
+177 FLEILAKSTTYQVAN
-192 RCGIKI
+192 RCGIKL
-198 SDTNEL
+198 SDTKDL

-216 INILGNCVSHCS
+216 INILGNCVSHFS

-250 TRQIWNNNQEKSKRI
+250 TRQIWNNNQEESKRTI
-265 VPNEVQ
+265 SNEVQ
-271 RTNNTSNID
+271 RTNDTSNID

-286 GTRNFE
+286 RTRNFE
-292 TERDNRETSE
+292 TERDNRATSE
-302 GTKSSTKNERVYS
+302 RTKSSTKDERVYS
-315 DGEIQS
+315 DGKIQS
-321 NDRESSRGTITA
+321 DDRKSSRGIITA

-341 ENQGVEQETTPF
+341 DNEGVEQKTTPF
-353 SMPKK
+353 SMPINT
-358 EVSEELITKIL
+358 VPEELITKIL
-369 SEGGNTQGSLD
+369 SNGGNTEGSLD

-390 LTIKEQIPLIKN
+390 LDIKEQIPLIKN
-402 EYANSGA
+402 EYNNSGE
-409 GVPQKYSWMGKP
+409 GVPKEYSWIGKP
-421 KGLEITDF
+421 KGLEITDLK
-429 TTSATIVLTWA
+429 TNATVVLTWA
-440 DVVKRTKNILGLTN
+440 DVVKRTKSILGLTN

-466 YQQNDIVEREDNS
+466 YKQNDIVEKEDNS
-479 KYDFINDLIGK
+479 KYDFVKDLIGK

-502 KLKLD
+502 KLDLES
-507 TKEIELY
+507 KEIELY
-514 DQSIKGWYPVLRVMN
+514 DQSIKGWYPIFRSMN
-529 LDEFVLEYTNSNA
+529 LDEFVLQYTNSNA
-542 EKQAEDETIE
+542 EKQIEDEVIE
-552 NRINYKIDSNEPETR
+552 NKINYKVDSNEPEKR
-567 NLVKRTNY
+567 NLVQRAND
-575 NINAIKLLKKIEK
+575 NINAIKLLNQIES

-595 EEQTQLAKYTGWGG
+595 EEQQELAKFTGWGG
-609 LSKVFSDENENW
+609 LSKVFSNNKEW
-621 EEQQNELKDILTEEE
+621 EEQQSELKALLTEEE
-636 FENAKG
+636 FEDAKG
-642 STLNAFYTTPTIINN
+642 STLNAFYTNSMIINN
-657 MYLGLLRLGFKGGN
+657 MYLGLLRLGFRGGN

-679 RKFYRKSTKRIS
+679 R

>member
-1 MSRKEN
+1 MGRKEN
-7 LSKAKEIYENVMK
+7 LNKAKEIYENIMQ

-50 FGQDK
+50 FGQNK
-55 DITMCATL
+55 DVTMCATL

-87 NDMLLDYVFD
+87 NDVQLDYVFD

-122 ATEQEAIQILKDYL
+122 ATEQEVIQILKNYL
-136 HYEDVEKLEN
+136 NYEDVETLEN
-146 IVEQYIAKELD
+146 IVIKYIATELD

-169 EMQVLKPE
+169 EMQVLKQE
-177 FLEILAKSTTYQVAS
+177 FLEILAKSTTYQVAN
-192 RCGIKI
+192 RCGIKL
-198 SDTNEL
+198 SDTKDL

-216 INILGNCVSHCS
+216 INILGNCVSHFS

-250 TRQIWNNNQEKSKRI
+250 TRQIWNNNQEESKRTI
-265 VPNEVQ
+265 SNEVQ
-271 RTNNTSNID
+271 RTNDTNNID

-286 GTRNFE
+286 RTRNFE
-292 TERDNRETSE
+292 TERDNRATSE
-302 GTKSSTKNERVYS
+302 RTKSSTKNERVYS
-315 DGEIQS
+315 NGKIQS
-321 NDRESSRGTITA
+321 DDRKSSRGIITA

-341 ENQGVEQETTPF
+341 DNEGVEQKTTPF
-353 SMPKK
+353 SMPINT
-358 EVSEELITKIL
+358 VPEELITKIL
-369 SEGGNTQGSLD
+369 SNGGNTEGSLD

-390 LTIKEQIPLIKN
+390 LDIKEQIPLIKN
-402 EYANSGA
+402 EYNNSGE
-409 GVPQKYSWMGKP
+409 GVPKEYSWIGKP
-421 KGLEITDF
+421 KGLEITDLK
-429 TTSATIVLTWA
+429 TNATVVLTWA
-440 DVVKRTKNILGLTN
+440 DVVKRTKSILGLTN
-454 EQLGFETLFNLS
+454 EQLGFETLFNLA
-466 YQQNDIVEREDNS
+466 YKQNDIVEKEDNS
-479 KYDFINDLIGK
+479 KYDFVKDLIGK

-502 KLKLD
+502 KLNLES
-507 TKEIELY
+507 KEIELY
-514 DQSIKGWYPVLRVMN
+514 DQSIKGWYPIFRSMN
-529 LDEFVLEYTNSNA
+529 LDEFVLQYTNSNA
-542 EKQAEDETIE
+542 EKQIEDEVIE
-552 NRINYKIDSNEPETR
+552 NKINYKVDSNEPEKR
-567 NLVKRTNY
+567 NLVQRTND
-575 NINAIKLLKKIEK
+575 NINAIKLLNQIES

-595 EEQTQLAKYTGWGG
+595 EEQQELAKFTGWGG
-609 LSKVFSDENENW
+609 LSKVFSNNKEW
-621 EEQQNELKDILTEEE
+621 EEQQSELKALLTEEE
-636 FENAKG
+636 FEDAKG
-642 STLNAFYTTPTIINN
+642 STLNAFYTNSMIINN
-657 MYLGLLRLGFKGGN
+657 MYLGLLRLGFRGGN

-679 RKFYRKSTKRIS
+679 R

>member
-1 MSRKEN
+1 MGRKEN
-7 LSKAKEIYENVMK
+7 LNKAKEIYENIMQ

-55 DITMCATL
+55 DVTMCATL

-87 NDMLLDYVFD
+87 NDVQLDYVFD

-122 ATEQEAIQILKDYL
+122 ATEQEVVQILKNYL
-136 HYEDVEKLEN
+136 NYEDVETLEN
-146 IVEQYIAKELD
+146 IVIKYIATELD

-177 FLEILAKSTTYQVAS
+177 FLEILAKSTTYQVAN
-192 RCGIKI
+192 RCGIKL
-198 SDTNEL
+198 SDTKDL

-250 TRQIWNNNQEKSKRI
+250 TRQIWNNNQEESKRTI
-265 VPNEVQ
+265 SNEVQ
-271 RTNNTSNID
+271 RTNDTNNID

-286 GTRNFE
+286 RTRNFE
-292 TERDNRETSE
+292 TERDNRATSE
-302 GTKSSTKNERVYS
+302 RTKSSTKNERVYS
-315 DGEIQS
+315 DGKIQS
-321 NDRESSRGTITA
+321 DDRESSRGIITA

-341 ENQGVEQETTPF
+341 DNEGVEQKTTPF
-353 SMPKK
+353 SMPINT
-358 EVSEELITKIL
+358 VPEELITKIL
-369 SEGGNTQGSLD
+369 SNGGNTEGSLD

-390 LTIKEQIPLIKN
+390 LDIKEQIPLIKN
-402 EYANSGA
+402 EYNNSGE
-409 GVPQKYSWMGKP
+409 GVPKEYSWIGKP
-421 KGLEITDF
+421 KGLEITDLK
-429 TTSATIVLTWA
+429 TNATVVLTWA
-440 DVVKRTKNILGLTN
+440 DVVKRTKSILGLSN
-454 EQLGFETLFNLS
+454 EQLGFETLFNLA
-466 YQQNDIVEREDNS
+466 YKQDDIVEKEDNS
-479 KYDFINDLIGK
+479 KYDFVKDLIGK

-502 KLKLD
+502 KLDLES
-507 TKEIELY
+507 KEIELY
-514 DQSIKGWYPVLRVMN
+514 DQSIKGWYPIFRSMN
-529 LDEFVLEYTNSNA
+529 LDEFVLQYTNSNA
-542 EKQAEDETIE
+542 EKQVEDEVIG
-552 NRINYKIDSNEPETR
+552 NKINYKVDSNEPEKR
-567 NLVKRTNY
+567 NLVQRAND
-575 NINAIKLLKKIEK
+575 NINAIKLLNQIES

-595 EEQTQLAKYTGWGG
+595 EEQQELAKFTGWGG
-609 LSKVFSDENENW
+609 LSKVFSNNKEW
-621 EEQQNELKDILTEEE
+621 EEQQSELKALLTEEE
-636 FENAKG
+636 FEDAKG
-642 STLNAFYTTPTIINN
+642 STLNAFYTNSMIINN
-657 MYLGLLRLGFKGGN
+657 MYLGLLRLGFRGGN

-679 RKFYRKSTKRIS
+679 R

>member
-1 MSRKEN
+1 MGRKEN
-7 LSKAKEIYENVMK
+7 LNKAKEIYENIMQ

-55 DITMCATL
+55 DVTMCATL

-87 NDMLLDYVFD
+87 NDVQLDYVFD

-122 ATEQEAIQILKDYL
+122 ATEQEVIQILKNYL
-136 HYEDVEKLEN
+136 NYEDVETLEN
-146 IVEQYIAKELD
+146 IVIKYIATELD

-177 FLEILAKSTTYQVAS
+177 FLEILAKSTTYQVAN
-192 RCGIKI
+192 RCGIKL
-198 SDTNEL
+198 SDTKDL

-250 TRQIWNNNQEKSKRI
+250 TRQIWNNNQEESKRTI
-265 VPNEVQ
+265 SNEVQ
-271 RTNNTSNID
+271 RTNDTNNID

-286 GTRNFE
+286 RTRNFE
-292 TERDNRETSE
+292 TERDNRATSE
-302 GTKSSTKNERVYS
+302 RTKSSTKNERVYS
-315 DGEIQS
+315 DGKIQS
-321 NDRESSRGTITA
+321 DDRKSSRGIITA

-341 ENQGVEQETTPF
+341 DNEGVEQKTTPF
-353 SMPKK
+353 SMPINT
-358 EVSEELITKIL
+358 VPEELITKIL
-369 SEGGNTQGSLD
+369 SNGGNTEGSLD

-390 LTIKEQIPLIKN
+390 LDIKEQIPLIKN
-402 EYANSGA
+402 EYNNSGE
-409 GVPQKYSWMGKP
+409 GVPKEYSWIGKP
-421 KGLEITDF
+421 KGLEITDLK
-429 TTSATIVLTWA
+429 TNATVVLTWA
-440 DVVKRTKNILGLTN
+440 DVVKRTKSILGLTN

-466 YQQNDIVEREDNS
+466 YKQNDIVEKEDNS
-479 KYDFINDLIGK
+479 KYDFVKDLIGK

-502 KLKLD
+502 KLNIES
-507 TKEIELY
+507 KEIELY
-514 DQSIKGWYPVLRVMN
+514 DQSIKGWYPIFRSMN
-529 LDEFVLEYTNSNA
+529 LDEFVLQYTNSNA
-542 EKQAEDETIE
+542 EKQIEDEVIE
-552 NRINYKIDSNEPETR
+552 NKINYKVDSNEPEKR
-567 NLVKRTNY
+567 NLVQRAND
-575 NINAIKLLKKIEK
+575 NINAIKLLNQIES

-595 EEQTQLAKYTGWGG
+595 EEQQELAKFTGWGG
-609 LSKVFSDENENW
+609 LSKVFSNNKEW
-621 EEQQNELKDILTEEE
+621 EEQQSELKALLTEEE
-636 FENAKG
+636 FEDAKG
-642 STLNAFYTTPTIINN
+642 STLNAFYTNSMIINN
-657 MYLGLLRLGFKGGN
+657 MYLGLLRLGFRGGN

-679 RKFYRKSTKRIS
+679 R

>member
-1 MSRKEN
+1 MGRKEN
-7 LSKAKEIYENVMK
+7 LNKAKEIYENIMQ

-50 FGQDK
+50 FGQNK
-55 DITMCATL
+55 DVTMCATL

-87 NDMLLDYVFD
+87 NDVQLDYVFD

-122 ATEQEAIQILKDYL
+122 ATEQEVVQILKNYL
-136 HYEDVEKLEN
+136 NYEDVETLEN
-146 IVEQYIAKELD
+146 IVIKYIATELD

-177 FLEILAKSTTYQVAS
+177 FLEILAKSTTYQVAN
-192 RCGIKI
+192 RCGIKL
-198 SDTNEL
+198 SDTKDL

-250 TRQIWNNNQEKSKRI
+250 TRQIWNNNQEESKRTI
-265 VPNEVQ
+265 SNEVQ
-271 RTNNTSNID
+271 RTNDTSNID

-286 GTRNFE
+286 RTRNFE
-292 TERDNRETSE
+292 TERDNRATSE
-302 GTKSSTKNERVYS
+302 RTKSSTKNERVYS
-315 DGEIQS
+315 DGKIQS
-321 NDRESSRGTITA
+321 DDRESSRGIITA

-341 ENQGVEQETTPF
+341 DNEGVEQKATPF
-353 SMPKK
+353 SMPINT
-358 EVSEELITKIL
+358 VPEELITKIL
-369 SEGGNTQGSLD
+369 SNGGNTEGSLD

-390 LTIKEQIPLIKN
+390 LDIKEQILLIKN
-402 EYANSGA
+402 EYNNSGE
-409 GVPQKYSWMGKP
+409 GVPKEYSWIGKP
-421 KGLEITDF
+421 KGLEITDLK
-429 TTSATIVLTWA
+429 TNATVVLTWA
-440 DVVKRTKNILGLTN
+440 DVVKRTKSILGLSN
-454 EQLGFETLFNLS
+454 EQLGFETLFNLA
-466 YQQNDIVEREDNS
+466 YKQNDIVEKEDNS
-479 KYDFINDLIGK
+479 KYDFVKDLIGK

-502 KLKLD
+502 KLDLES
-507 TKEIELY
+507 KEIELY
-514 DQSIKGWYPVLRVMN
+514 DQSIKGWYPIFRSMN
-529 LDEFVLEYTNSNA
+529 LDEFVLQYTNSNA
-542 EKQAEDETIE
+542 EKQIEDEVIE
-552 NRINYKIDSNEPETR
+552 NKINYKVDSNEPEKR
-567 NLVKRTNY
+567 NLVQRAND
-575 NINAIKLLKKIEK
+575 NINAIKLLNQIES

-595 EEQTQLAKYTGWGG
+595 EEQQELAKFTGWGG
-609 LSKVFSDENENW
+609 LSKVFSNNKEW
-621 EEQQNELKDILTEEE
+621 EEQQSELKALLTEEE
-636 FENAKG
+636 FEDAKG
-642 STLNAFYTTPTIINN
+642 STLNAFYTNSMIINN
-657 MYLGLLRLGFKGGN
+657 MYLGLLRLGFRGGN

-679 RKFYRKSTKRIS
+679 R

>member
-1 MSRKEN
+1 MGRKEN
-7 LSKAKEIYENVMK
+7 LNKAKEIYENIMQ

-50 FGQDK
+50 FGQNK
-55 DITMCATL
+55 DVTMCATL

-87 NDMLLDYVFD
+87 NDVQLDYVFD

-122 ATEQEAIQILKDYL
+122 ATEQEVVQILKNYL
-136 HYEDVEKLEN
+136 NYEDVETLEN
-146 IVEQYIAKELD
+146 IVIKYIATELD

-177 FLEILAKSTTYQVAS
+177 FLEILAKSTTYQVAN
-192 RCGIKI
+192 RCGIKL
-198 SDTNEL
+198 SDTKDL

-216 INILGNCVSHCS
+216 INILGNCVSHFS

-250 TRQIWNNNQEKSKRI
+250 TRQIWNNNQEESKRI
-265 VPNEVQ
+265 ISNEVQ
-271 RTNNTSNID
+271 RTNDTSNID

-286 GTRNFE
+286 RTRNFE
-292 TERDNRETSE
+292 TERDNRATSE
-302 GTKSSTKNERVYS
+302 RTKSSTKDERVYS
-315 DGEIQS
+315 DGKIQS
-321 NDRESSRGTITA
+321 DDRKSSRGIITA

-341 ENQGVEQETTPF
+341 DNEGVEQKTTPF
-353 SMPKK
+353 SMPINT
-358 EVSEELITKIL
+358 VPEELITKIL
-369 SEGGNTQGSLD
+369 SNGGNTEGSLD

-390 LTIKEQIPLIKN
+390 LDIKEQIPLIKN
-402 EYANSGA
+402 EYNNSGE
-409 GVPQKYSWMGKP
+409 GVPKEYSWIGKP
-421 KGLEITDF
+421 KGLEITDLK
-429 TTSATIVLTWA
+429 TNATVVLTWA
-440 DVVKRTKNILGLTN
+440 DVVKRTKSILGLSN

-466 YQQNDIVEREDNS
+466 YKQNDIVEKEDNS
-479 KYDFINDLIGK
+479 KYDFVKDLIGK

-502 KLKLD
+502 KLNIES
-507 TKEIELY
+507 KEIELY
-514 DQSIKGWYPVLRVMN
+514 DQSIKGWYPIFRSMN
-529 LDEFVLEYTNSNA
+529 LDEFVLQYTNSNA
-542 EKQAEDETIE
+542 EKQIEDEVIE
-552 NRINYKIDSNEPETR
+552 NKINYKVDSNEPEKR
-567 NLVKRTNY
+567 NLVQRAND
-575 NINAIKLLKKIEK
+575 NINAIKLLNQIES

-595 EEQTQLAKYTGWGG
+595 EEQQELAKFTGWGG
-609 LSKVFSDENENW
+609 LSKVFSNNKEW
-621 EEQQNELKDILTEEE
+621 EEQQSELKALLTEEE
-636 FENAKG
+636 FEDAKG
-642 STLNAFYTTPTIINN
+642 STLNAFYTNSMIINN
-657 MYLGLLRLGFKGGN
+657 MYLGLLRLGFRGGN

-679 RKFYRKSTKRIS
+679 R

>member
-1 MSRKEN
+1 MGRKEN
-7 LSKAKEIYENVMK
+7 LNKAKEIYENIMQ

-50 FGQDK
+50 FGQNK
-55 DITMCATL
+55 DVTMCATL

-87 NDMLLDYVFD
+87 NDVQLDYVFD

-122 ATEQEAIQILKDYL
+122 ATEQEVVQILKNYL
-136 HYEDVEKLEN
+136 NYEDVETLEN
-146 IVEQYIAKELD
+146 IVIKYIATELD

-177 FLEILAKSTTYQVAS
+177 FLEILAKSTTYQVAN
-192 RCGIKI
+192 RCGIKL
-198 SDTNEL
+198 SDTKDL

-216 INILGNCVSHCS
+216 INILGNCVSHFS

-250 TRQIWNNNQEKSKRI
+250 TRQIWNNNQEESKRTI
-265 VPNEVQ
+265 SNEVQ
-271 RTNNTSNID
+271 RTNDTNNID

-286 GTRNFE
+286 RTRNFE
-292 TERDNRETSE
+292 TERDNRATSE
-302 GTKSSTKNERVYS
+302 RTKSSTKDERVYS
-315 DGEIQS
+315 DGKIQS
-321 NDRESSRGTITA
+321 DDRKSSRGIITA

-341 ENQGVEQETTPF
+341 DNEGVEQKTTPF
-353 SMPKK
+353 SMPINT
-358 EVSEELITKIL
+358 VPEELITKIL
-369 SEGGNTQGSLD
+369 SNGGNTEGSLD

-390 LTIKEQIPLIKN
+390 LDIKEQIPLIKN
-402 EYANSGA
+402 EYNNSGE
-409 GVPQKYSWMGKP
+409 GVPKEYSWIGKP
-421 KGLEITDF
+421 KGLEITDLK
-429 TTSATIVLTWA
+429 TNATVVLTWA
-440 DVVKRTKNILGLTN
+440 DVVKRTKSILGLSN
-454 EQLGFETLFNLS
+454 EQLGFETLFNLA
-466 YQQNDIVEREDNS
+466 YKQNDIVEKEDNS
-479 KYDFINDLIGK
+479 KYDFVKDLIGK

-502 KLKLD
+502 KLNIES
-507 TKEIELY
+507 KEIELY
-514 DQSIKGWYPVLRVMN
+514 DQSIKGWYPIFRSMN
-529 LDEFVLEYTNSNA
+529 LDEFVLQYTNSNA
-542 EKQAEDETIE
+542 EKQIEDEVIE
-552 NRINYKIDSNEPETR
+552 NKINYKVDSNEPEKR
-567 NLVKRTNY
+567 NLVQRAND
-575 NINAIKLLKKIEK
+575 NINAIKLLNQIES

-595 EEQTQLAKYTGWGG
+595 EEQQELAKFTGWGG
-609 LSKVFSDENENW
+609 LSKVFSNNKEW
-621 EEQQNELKDILTEEE
+621 EEQQSELKALLTEEE
-636 FENAKG
+636 FEDAKG
-642 STLNAFYTTPTIINN
+642 STLNAFYTNSMIINN
-657 MYLGLLRLGFKGGN
+657 MYLGLLRLGFRGGN

-679 RKFYRKSTKRIS
+679 R

>member
-1 MSRKEN
+1 MGRKEN
-7 LSKAKEIYENVMK
+7 LNKAKEIYENIMQ

-50 FGQDK
+50 FGQNK
-55 DITMCATL
+55 DVTMCATL

-87 NDMLLDYVFD
+87 NDVQLDYVFD

-122 ATEQEAIQILKDYL
+122 ATEQEVVQILKNYL
-136 HYEDVEKLEN
+136 NYEDVETLEN
-146 IVEQYIAKELD
+146 IVIKYIATELD

-177 FLEILAKSTTYQVAS
+177 FLEILAKSTTYQVAN
-192 RCGIKI
+192 RCGIKL
-198 SDTNEL
+198 SDTKDL

-216 INILGNCVSHCS
+216 INILGNCVSHFS

-250 TRQIWNNNQEKSKRI
+250 TRQIWNNNQEESKRTI
-265 VPNEVQ
+265 SNEVQ
-271 RTNNTSNID
+271 RTNDTSNID

-286 GTRNFE
+286 RTRNFE
-292 TERDNRETSE
+292 TERDNRATSE
-302 GTKSSTKNERVYS
+302 RTKSSTKDERVYS
-315 DGEIQS
+315 DGKIQS
-321 NDRESSRGTITA
+321 DDRESSRGIITA

-341 ENQGVEQETTPF
+341 DNEGVEQKTTPF
-353 SMPKK
+353 SMPINT
-358 EVSEELITKIL
+358 VPEELITKIL
-369 SEGGNTQGSLD
+369 SNGGNTEGSLD

-390 LTIKEQIPLIKN
+390 LDIKEQIPLIKN
-402 EYANSGA
+402 EYNNSGE
-409 GVPQKYSWMGKP
+409 GVPKEYSWIGKP
-421 KGLEITDF
+421 KGLEITDLK
-429 TTSATIVLTWA
+429 TNATVVLTWA
-440 DVVKRTKNILGLTN
+440 DVVKRTKSILGLSN
-454 EQLGFETLFNLS
+454 EQLGFETLFNLA
-466 YQQNDIVEREDNS
+466 YKQDDIVEKEDNS
-479 KYDFINDLIGK
+479 KYDFVKDLIGK

-502 KLKLD
+502 KLDLES
-507 TKEIELY
+507 KEIELY
-514 DQSIKGWYPVLRVMN
+514 DQSIKGWYPIFRSMN
-529 LDEFVLEYTNSNA
+529 LDEFVLQYTNSNA
-542 EKQAEDETIE
+542 EKQIEDEVIE
-552 NRINYKIDSNEPETR
+552 NKINYKVDSNEPEKR
-567 NLVKRTNY
+567 NLVQRAND
-575 NINAIKLLKKIEK
+575 NINAIKLLNQIES

-595 EEQTQLAKYTGWGG
+595 EEQQELAKFTGWGG
-609 LSKVFSDENENW
+609 LSKVFSNNKEW
-621 EEQQNELKDILTEEE
+621 EEQQSELKALLTEEE
-636 FENAKG
+636 FEDAKG
-642 STLNAFYTTPTIINN
+642 STLNAFYTNSMIINN
-657 MYLGLLRLGFKGGN
+657 MYLGLLRLGFRGGN

-679 RKFYRKSTKRIS
+679 R

>member
-1 MSRKEN
+1 MGRKEN
-7 LSKAKEIYENVMK
+7 LNKAKEIYENIMQ

-50 FGQDK
+50 FGQNK
-55 DITMCATL
+55 DVTMCATL

-87 NDMLLDYVFD
+87 NDVQLDYVFD

-122 ATEQEAIQILKDYL
+122 ATEQEVVQILKNYL
-136 HYEDVEKLEN
+136 NYEDVETLEN
-146 IVEQYIAKELD
+146 IVIKYIATELD

-177 FLEILAKSTTYQVAS
+177 FLEILAKSTTYQVAN
-192 RCGIKI
+192 RCGIKL
-198 SDTNEL
+198 SDTKDL

-216 INILGNCVSHCS
+216 INILGNCVSHFS

-250 TRQIWNNNQEKSKRI
+250 TRQIWNNNQEESKRTI
-265 VPNEVQ
+265 SNEVQ
-271 RTNNTSNID
+271 RTNDTSNID

-286 GTRNFE
+286 RTRNFE
-292 TERDNRETSE
+292 TERDNRATSE
-302 GTKSSTKNERVYS
+302 RTKSSTKDERVYS
-315 DGEIQS
+315 DGKIQS
-321 NDRESSRGTITA
+321 DDRKSSRGIITA

-341 ENQGVEQETTPF
+341 DNEGVEQKTTPF
-353 SMPKK
+353 SMPINT
-358 EVSEELITKIL
+358 VPEELITKIL
-369 SEGGNTQGSLD
+369 SNGGNTEGSLD

-390 LTIKEQIPLIKN
+390 LDIKEQIPLIKN
-402 EYANSGA
+402 EYNNSGE
-409 GVPQKYSWMGKP
+409 GVPKEYSWIGKP
-421 KGLEITDF
+421 KGLEITDLK
-429 TTSATIVLTWA
+429 TNATVVLTWA
-440 DVVKRTKNILGLTN
+440 DVVKRTKSILGLSN

-466 YQQNDIVEREDNS
+466 YKQNDIVEKEDNS
-479 KYDFINDLIGK
+479 KYDFVKDLIGK

-502 KLKLD
+502 KLDLES
-507 TKEIELY
+507 KEIELY
-514 DQSIKGWYPVLRVMN
+514 DQSIKGWYPIFRSMN
-529 LDEFVLEYTNSNA
+529 LDEFVLQYTNSNA
-542 EKQAEDETIE
+542 EKQVEDEVIE
-552 NRINYKIDSNEPETR
+552 NKINYKVDSNEPEKR
-567 NLVKRTNY
+567 NLVQRAND
-575 NINAIKLLKKIEK
+575 NINAIKLLNQIES

-595 EEQTQLAKYTGWGG
+595 EEQQELAKFTGWGG
-609 LSKVFSDENENW
+609 LSKVFSNNKEW
-621 EEQQNELKDILTEEE
+621 EEQQSELKALLTEEE
-636 FENAKG
+636 FEDAKG
-642 STLNAFYTTPTIINN
+642 STLNAFYTNSMIINN
-657 MYLGLLRLGFKGGN
+657 MYLGLLRLGFRGGN

-679 RKFYRKSTKRIS
+679 R

>member
-1 MSRKEN
+1 MGRKEN
-7 LSKAKEIYENVMK
+7 LNKAKEIYENIMQ

-50 FGQDK
+50 FGQNK
-55 DITMCATL
+55 DVTMCATL

-87 NDMLLDYVFD
+87 NDVQLDYVFD

-122 ATEQEAIQILKDYL
+122 ATEQEVVQILKNYL
-136 HYEDVEKLEN
+136 NYEDVETLEN
-146 IVEQYIAKELD
+146 IVIKYIATELG

-177 FLEILAKSTTYQVAS
+177 FLEILAKSTTYQVAN
-192 RCGIKI
+192 RCGIKL
-198 SDTNEL
+198 SDTKDL

-216 INILGNCVSHCS
+216 INILGNCVSHFS

-250 TRQIWNNNQEKSKRI
+250 TRQIWNNNQEESKRTI
-265 VPNEVQ
+265 SNEVQ
-271 RTNNTSNID
+271 RTNDTSNID

-286 GTRNFE
+286 RTRNFE
-292 TERDNRETSE
+292 TERDNRATSE
-302 GTKSSTKNERVYS
+302 RTKSSTKDERVYS
-315 DGEIQS
+315 DGKIQS
-321 NDRESSRGTITA
+321 DDRKSSRGIITA

-341 ENQGVEQETTPF
+341 DNEGVEQKTTPF
-353 SMPKK
+353 SMPINT
-358 EVSEELITKIL
+358 VPEELITKIL
-369 SEGGNTQGSLD
+369 SNGGNTEGSLD

-390 LTIKEQIPLIKN
+390 LDIKEQIPLIKN
-402 EYANSGA
+402 EYNNSGE
-409 GVPQKYSWMGKP
+409 GVPKEYSWIGKP
-421 KGLEITDF
+421 KGLEITDLK
-429 TTSATIVLTWA
+429 TNATVVLTWA
-440 DVVKRTKNILGLTN
+440 DVVKRTKSILGLSN

-466 YQQNDIVEREDNS
+466 YKQNDIVEKEDNS
-479 KYDFINDLIGK
+479 KYDFVKDLIGK

-502 KLKLD
+502 KLNIES
-507 TKEIELY
+507 KEIELY
-514 DQSIKGWYPVLRVMN
+514 DQSIKGWYPIFRSMN
-529 LDEFVLEYTNSNA
+529 LDEFVLQYTNSNA
-542 EKQAEDETIE
+542 EKQIEDEVIE
-552 NRINYKIDSNEPETR
+552 NKINYKVDSNEPEKR
-567 NLVKRTNY
+567 NLVQRAND
-575 NINAIKLLKKIEK
+575 NINAIKLLNQIES

-595 EEQTQLAKYTGWGG
+595 EEQQELAKFTGWGG
-609 LSKVFSDENENW
+609 LSKVFSNNKEW
-621 EEQQNELKDILTEEE
+621 EEQQSELKALLTEEE
-636 FENAKG
+636 FEDAKG
-642 STLNAFYTTPTIINN
+642 STLNAFYTNSMIINN
-657 MYLGLLRLGFKGGN
+657 MYLGLLRLGFRGGN

-679 RKFYRKSTKRIS
+679 R

>member
-1 MSRKEN
+1 MGRKEN
-7 LSKAKEIYENVMK
+7 LNKAKEIYENIMQ

-55 DITMCATL
+55 DVTMCATL

-87 NDMLLDYVFD
+87 NDVQLDYVFD

-122 ATEQEAIQILKDYL
+122 ATEQEVVQILKNYL
-136 HYEDVEKLEN
+136 NYEDVETLEN
-146 IVEQYIAKELD
+146 IVIKYIATELD

-177 FLEILAKSTTYQVAS
+177 FLEILAKSTTYQVAN
-192 RCGIKI
+192 RCGIKL
-198 SDTNEL
+198 SDTKDL
-204 FTDYEAMANPIA
+204 FTDYEAMANPIG

-250 TRQIWNNNQEKSKRI
+250 TRQIWNNNQEESKRTI
-265 VPNEVQ
+265 SNEVQ
-271 RTNNTSNID
+271 RTNDTSNID

-286 GTRNFE
+286 RTRNFE
-292 TERDNRETSE
+292 TERDNRATSE
-302 GTKSSTKNERVYS
+302 RTKSSTKNERVYS
-315 DGEIQS
+315 DGKIQS
-321 NDRESSRGTITA
+321 DDRESSRGIITA

-341 ENQGVEQETTPF
+341 DNEGVEQKTTPF
-353 SMPKK
+353 SMPINT
-358 EVSEELITKIL
+358 VPEELITKIL
-369 SEGGNTQGSLD
+369 SNGGNTEGSLD

-390 LTIKEQIPLIKN
+390 LDIKEQIPLIKN
-402 EYANSGA
+402 EYNNSGE
-409 GVPQKYSWMGKP
+409 GVPKEYSWIGKP
-421 KGLEITDF
+421 KGLEITDLK
-429 TTSATIVLTWA
+429 TNATVVLTWA
-440 DVVKRTKNILGLTN
+440 DVVKRTKSILGLSN
-454 EQLGFETLFNLS
+454 EQLGFETLFNLA
-466 YQQNDIVEREDNS
+466 YKQDDIVEKEDNS
-479 KYDFINDLIGK
+479 KYDFVKDLIGK

-502 KLKLD
+502 KLDLES
-507 TKEIELY
+507 KEIELY
-514 DQSIKGWYPVLRVMN
+514 DQSIKGWYPIFRSMN
-529 LDEFVLEYTNSNA
+529 LDEFVLQYTNSNA
-542 EKQAEDETIE
+542 EKQVEDEVIE
-552 NRINYKIDSNEPETR
+552 NKINYKVDSNEPEKR
-567 NLVKRTNY
+567 NLVQRAND
-575 NINAIKLLKKIEK
+575 NINAIKLLNQIES

-595 EEQTQLAKYTGWGG
+595 EEQQELAKFTGWGG
-609 LSKVFSDENENW
+609 LSKVFSNNKEW
-621 EEQQNELKDILTEEE
+621 EEQQSELKALLTEEE
-636 FENAKG
+636 FEDAKG
-642 STLNAFYTTPTIINN
+642 STLNAFYTNSMIINN
-657 MYLGLLRLGFKGGN
+657 MYLGLLRLGFRGGN

-679 RKFYRKSTKRIS
+679 R

>member
-1 MSRKEN
+1 MGRKEN
-7 LSKAKEIYENVMK
+7 LNKAKEIYENIMQ

-50 FGQDK
+50 FGQNK
-55 DITMCATL
+55 DVTMCATL

-87 NDMLLDYVFD
+87 NDVQLDYVFD

-122 ATEQEAIQILKDYL
+122 ATEQEVIQILKNYL
-136 HYEDVEKLEN
+136 NYEDVETLEN
-146 IVEQYIAKELD
+146 IVIKYIATELD

-177 FLEILAKSTTYQVAS
+177 FLEILAKSTTYQVAN
-192 RCGIKI
+192 RCGIKL
-198 SDTNEL
+198 SDTKDL

-216 INILGNCVSHCS
+216 INILGNCVSHFS

-250 TRQIWNNNQEKSKRI
+250 TRQIWNNNQEESKRTI
-265 VPNEVQ
+265 SNEVQ
-271 RTNNTSNID
+271 RTNDTSNID

-286 GTRNFE
+286 RTRNFE
-292 TERDNRETSE
+292 TERDNRATSE
-302 GTKSSTKNERVYS
+302 RTKSSTKDERVYS
-315 DGEIQS
+315 DGKIQS
-321 NDRESSRGTITA
+321 DDRKSSRGIITA

-341 ENQGVEQETTPF
+341 DNEGVEQKTTPF
-353 SMPKK
+353 SMPINT
-358 EVSEELITKIL
+358 VPEELITKIL
-369 SEGGNTQGSLD
+369 SNGGNTEGSLD

-390 LTIKEQIPLIKN
+390 LDIKEQIPLIKN
-402 EYANSGA
+402 EYNNSGE
-409 GVPQKYSWMGKP
+409 GVPKEYSWIGKP
-421 KGLEITDF
+421 KGLEITDLK
-429 TTSATIVLTWA
+429 TNATVVLTWA
-440 DVVKRTKNILGLTN
+440 DVVKRTKSILGLSN

-466 YQQNDIVEREDNS
+466 YKQNDIVEKEDNS
-479 KYDFINDLIGK
+479 KYDFVKDLIGK

-502 KLKLD
+502 KLNIES
-507 TKEIELY
+507 KEIELY
-514 DQSIKGWYPVLRVMN
+514 DQSIKGWYPIFRSMN
-529 LDEFVLEYTNSNA
+529 LDEFVLQYTNSNA
-542 EKQAEDETIE
+542 EKQIEDEVIE
-552 NRINYKIDSNEPETR
+552 NKINYKVDSNEPEKR
-567 NLVKRTNY
+567 NLVQRAND
-575 NINAIKLLKKIEK
+575 NINAIKLLNQIES

-595 EEQTQLAKYTGWGG
+595 EEQQELAKFTGWGG
-609 LSKVFSDENENW
+609 LSKVFSNNKEW
-621 EEQQNELKDILTEEE
+621 EEQQSELKALLTEEE
-636 FENAKG
+636 FEDAKG
-642 STLNAFYTTPTIINN
+642 STLNAFYTNSMIINN
-657 MYLGLLRLGFKGGN
+657 MYLGLLRLGFRGGN

-679 RKFYRKSTKRIS
+679 R